1 MLADA
6 MIGRAL
12 DTDAAVIVLSP
23 GPAQLLGA
31 EDVAALLRY

>member
-12 DTDAAVIVLSP
+12 DTDAAVVVLSP
-23 GPAQLLGA
+23 GPAELLGD
-31 EDVAALLRY
+31 DVAALLRY